1 MNLPARE
8 ASRTLL
14 EKYIENPA
22 LRHHCEM
29 VADAMHA
36 YAQKFGED
44 TELWYQT
51 GLLHDLDYEKWPE
64 EHPFKAA
71 VDLLNDYPEILKRA
85 VLAHGPDITGVEPES
100 KMERYLFA
108 CDELAGFLYAYSLM
122 RPDGFNGMKASSI
135 KKKFK
140 DKAFARKVDREDIL
154 YGIDQFKVDFSEHV
168 QFLINVYSK
177 MEELKKK

>member
-108 CDELAGFLYAYSLM
+108 CDELAGFLHAYSLM
-122 RPDGFNGMKASSI
+122 RPNSFEGMKASKI
-135 KKKFK
+135 RKKLK
-140 DKAFARKVDREDIL
+140 DLHFAAKINREDIAKGFEL
-154 YGIDQFKVDFSEHV
+154 ITEDPAEHIQFMVSVFS
-168 QFLINVYSK
+168 
-177 MEELKKK
+177 